1 MFFVITLK
9 TDSVNK
15 PHAIHLTKLKEKY
28 RQKAVFQSFL
38 KNHAETPKEYYVESL
53 QKKGKPR
60 NFYSKQAALNTVR
73 KLADEHGYH
82 VRLPKNTWGVYKK
95 LEKVRKKPRANEQY
109 VVQTI
114 PTDQLRN
121 LVVKSI
127 EVDSPIDAT
136 SDLMFELNIPVFSIS
151 TRMNGMWNLLRN
163 CGAARNELTEEV
175 YKRLDQY
182 NKKRGMCGTDHSGNS
197 SRAQDRGFQLLGWDA
212 YFFQKKRI
220 VNAICGRLTKLYA
233 KTPGSRLHTV
243 DAVEAVEVDPSIK
256 STPVIK
262 VI

>member
-9 TDSVNK
+9 TDNVNK

-38 KNHAETPKEYYVESL
+38 KKHAETPKEYYVESL

-73 KLADEHGYH
+73 KLAEEHGYH

-95 LEKVRKKPRANEQY
+95 LVKVRKKPRANEQY

-114 PTDQLRN
+114 PADQLRE
-121 LVVKSI
+121 LVIKSI
-127 EVDSPIDAT
+127 EDYSPVDAT
-136 SDLMFELNIPVFSIS
+136 SDLMFKLNIPVFSMA

-163 CGAARNELTEEV
+163 CMVARDQLAEEV
-175 YKRLDQY
+175 YKRLDYY
-182 NKKRGMCGTDHSGNS
+182 NKVRGKCNHDHSGNCA
-197 SRAQDRGFQLLGWDA
+197 RTQDRGFQLLDWDA
-212 YFFQKKRI
+212 RFYQKKRI
-220 VNAICGRLTKLYA
+220 VNAICGRLTKLYSE
-233 KTPGSRLHTV
+233 TPGSRLHTV
-243 DAVEAVEVDPSIK
+243 DAVEAVDPSIK

>member
-95 LEKVRKKPRANEQY
+95 LVKLRKKRANEQY

-114 PTDQLRN
+114 PADQLRE
-121 LVVKSI
+121 LVVKSM

-136 SDLMFELNIPVFSIS
+136 SDLMFKLNIPVFSMA
-151 TRMNGMWNLLRN
+151 TRMNGMWNLLKN
-163 CGAARNELTEEV
+163 CGVARNILSEEV
-175 YKRLDQY
+175 YKRLDYY
-182 NKKRGMCGTDHSGNS
+182 NKKRGFCNHDHSGNCG
-197 SRAQDRGFQLLGWDA
+197 RTQDRGLQLVGWDA
-212 YFFQKKRI
+212 RFFQKKRI

-243 DAVEAVEVDPSIK
+243 DAVEAVPSIK

>member
-1 MFFVITLK
+1 MYFVITLK
-9 TDSVNK
+9 TDTVDK
-15 PHAIHLTKLKEKY
+15 PHAIHITQLKDKF

-38 KNHAETPKEYYVESL
+38 KNHAEHSKEYYVHSL
-53 QKKGKPR
+53 VKKGKPR
-60 NFYSKQAALNTVR
+60 NFCSKKAALNTVR
-73 KLADEHGYH
+73 KLADEQGYH

-95 LEKVRKKPRANEQY
+95 LVKLRKKRANEKY

-136 SDLMFELNIPVFSIS
+136 SDLMFELNIPVFSMA
-151 TRMNGMWNLLRN
+151 TRITGMWNLLKN
-163 CGAARNELTEEV
+163 VGAARNELTEEI

-182 NKKRGMCGTDHSGNS
+182 NKKRGVGNRDHSGICH
-197 SRAQDRGFQLLGWDA
+197 RTQDRGFQLIGWDA

-243 DAVEAVEVDPSIK
+243 DAVENDLNE
-256 STPVIK
+256 STPTIIK

>member
-1 MFFVITLK
+1 MYFVITLK
-9 TDSVNK
+9 TDTADK
-15 PHAIHLTKLKEKY
+15 PHAIHITQLKDKF

-38 KNHAETPKEYYVESL
+38 KKHAENRKEYYVQSL
-53 QKKGKPR
+53 VKKGKPR
-60 NFYSKQAALNTVR
+60 NFYSKKAALNTVR

-82 VRLPKNTWGVYKK
+82 VRLPKNTWGVYKT
-95 LEKVRKKPRANEQY
+95 LVKVRKKRANEKY

-114 PTDQLRN
+114 PADQLIE
-121 LVVKSI
+121 LVVKSL

-136 SDLMFELNIPVFSIS
+136 SDLMFKLNIPVFSIS

-163 CGAARNELTEEV
+163 CGAARNELTEEI
-175 YKRLDQY
+175 YKRLDYY
-182 NKKRGMCGTDHSGNS
+182 NKKRGKCNHDHSGNCG
-197 SRAQDRGFQLLGWDA
+197 RTQDRGLQLIGWDA
-212 YFFQKKRI
+212 RFFQKKRI
-220 VNAICGRLTKLYA
+220 TNAICGRLTKLYS

-243 DAVEAVEVDPSIK
+243 DAVEAVEPTPSIK